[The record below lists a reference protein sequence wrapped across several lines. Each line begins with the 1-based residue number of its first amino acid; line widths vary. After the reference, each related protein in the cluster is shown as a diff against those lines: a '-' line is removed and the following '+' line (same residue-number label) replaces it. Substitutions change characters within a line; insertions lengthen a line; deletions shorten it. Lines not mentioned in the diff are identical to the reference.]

1 MLEKRIKK
9 QLTIANR
16 ISKYVYTNKQNKGY
30 MKNPFLQLLEDP
42 ASLITV
48 EFDKSERETIVR
60 MLEEKINNAMA
71 EYKNPEQH
79 DYYTG
84 KGAMGFAYN
93 EWLHYLDTQW
103 DGKLNR
109 TFEMFAEGIGL
120 QRNELYK
127 MIIGLLLDK
136 HLDYVCEHETNID
149 DDTLN
154 ALRINHNIH
163 VEEPWHNCNL
173 DHLGRDLAD
182 DNH

>member
-1 MLEKRIKK
+1 
-9 QLTIANR
+9 
-16 ISKYVYTNKQNKGY
+16 

-42 ASLITV
+42 AHLITV
-48 EFDKSERETIVR
+48 EFDKAEREVIIR
-60 MLEEKINNAMA
+60 MLEEKVNNAIA

-109 TFEMFAEGIGL
+109 TFEMFAEGVGL

-149 DDTLN
+149 NDTLN

-163 VEEPWHNCNL
+163 VS
-173 DHLGRDLAD
+173 D
-182 DNH
+182 DIDSQFDYPTSQDEYWNGDTDDDMDEDNFCIMTGAC

>member
-1 MLEKRIKK
+1 
-9 QLTIANR
+9 
-16 ISKYVYTNKQNKGY
+16 

-42 ASLITV
+42 AHLITV
-48 EFDKSERETIVR
+48 EFDNAEKETIVR

-79 DYYTG
+79 DYYAG

-109 TFEMFAEGIGL
+109 TFEMFAEGVGL

-163 VEEPWHNCNL
+163 VS
-173 DHLGRDLAD
+173 D
-182 DNH
+182 DIDSQFDYPTSQDEYWNGDTDDDMDEDNFCIMTGAC

>member
-1 MLEKRIKK
+1 
-9 QLTIANR
+9 
-16 ISKYVYTNKQNKGY
+16 

-42 ASLITV
+42 AHLITV
-48 EFDKSERETIVR
+48 EFDKAERETIVR
-60 MLEEKINNAMA
+60 MLEEKVNNAMA

-127 MIIGLLLDK
+127 MIIGLLVNK

-149 DDTLN
+149 NDTLD
-154 ALRINHNIH
+154 ALRINRRTN
-163 VEEPWHNCNL
+163 VS
-173 DHLGRDLAD
+173 D
-182 DNH
+182 DIDSQFDYPSSDEYWDNKDQ

>member
-1 MLEKRIKK
+1 
-9 QLTIANR
+9 
-16 ISKYVYTNKQNKGY
+16 

-42 ASLITV
+42 AHLITV
-48 EFDKSERETIVR
+48 EFDKAERETIVR

-154 ALRINHNIH
+154 ALRINKQT
-163 VEEPWHNCNL
+163 
-173 DHLGRDLAD
+173 DHKVFSNMAD
-182 DNH
+182 DIDSQFDYPSSDEYWDDNMDEDNFLIQTGAC

>member
-1 MLEKRIKK
+1 
-9 QLTIANR
+9 
-16 ISKYVYTNKQNKGY
+16 

-42 ASLITV
+42 AHLITV
-48 EFDKSERETIVR
+48 EFDKAERETIVR

-79 DYYTG
+79 DYYAG

-93 EWLHYLDTQW
+93 EWLHYLDTRW

-173 DHLGRDLAD
+173 DHLGRDLDDDIDD
-182 DNH
+182 DNFLIQTGAC

>member
-1 MLEKRIKK
+1 
-9 QLTIANR
+9 
-16 ISKYVYTNKQNKGY
+16 

-42 ASLITV
+42 AHLITV
-48 EFDKSERETIVR
+48 EFDKAERETIVR
-60 MLEEKINNAMA
+60 MLEEKVNNAMA

-93 EWLHYLDTQW
+93 EWLHYLDTRW

-109 TFEMFAEGIGL
+109 TFEMFAEGVGL
-120 QRNELYK
+120 QKHELYK

-154 ALRINHNIH
+154 ALRINRRTNVSDDIDSQFDYPSSDEYWDHNYD
-163 VEEPWHNCNL
+163 E
-173 DHLGRDLAD
+173 DQ
-182 DNH
+182 